1 MLIGYFLW
9 ACFLPSFLW
18 FHIYALGV
26 YICFYKIIINYW
38 SNFWY
43 TFILMSSS
51 FVLTFSKERYILES
65 EYDQSKQKFF
75 ISCCCKNKKIYGL
88 SFPVSARSVS
98 SLRIFS
104 TKWVQMSQVC
114 YYFFLRGWGRGVSI
128 RNVNKVRVRKRYNFV
143 ILTSIPKK
151 LL

>member
-51 FVLTFSKERYILES
+51 FVLTFSKEVQFWRANTISRSKSFLYPVVVKIKRFMAYPFLSLPDPFQVCGFSLLS
-65 EYDQSKQKFF
+65 EYK
-75 ISCCCKNKKIYGL
+75 C
-88 SFPVSARSVS
+88 
-98 SLRIFS
+98 LR
-104 TKWVQMSQVC
+104 
-114 YYFFLRGWGRGVSI
+114 
-128 RNVNKVRVRKRYNFV
+128 FV
-143 ILTSIPKK
+143 IIFFWGGGAEGCQFEMLIMSGPQTI
-151 LL
+151 